1 MQKQAFGHFALGPE
15 TDLASVCELGQRSS
29 HLDCGR
35 PMSKYFVIESANSPW
50 GDYGD
55 ILVNGLVETSKCV
68 GLHAIYVSRTGPYVP
83 PVTQPFDHIV
93 VTDDFRRELEASQL
107 TGFDFLETQ
116 YRKVVRLDWQTWDTN
131 ADEPM
136 SYPETGEPED
146 YVLGCPHDPTLLAQM
161 PRLWA
166 LAVQPTSELQVQGTG
181 SFRMDRHP
189 GTDIA
194 REFGLYWVTERM
206 KTWLESSSAGRWITF
221 RPVTPR

>member
-1 MQKQAFGHFALGPE
+1 M
-15 TDLASVCELGQRSS
+15 GQRRTLRAIANWGNEAANTHRGAS
-29 HLDCGR
+29 
-35 PMSKYFVIESANSPW
+35 MSKYFAVESANSPW

-55 ILVNGLVETSKCV
+55 VLLNGLVEKSKSI

-83 PVTQPFDHIV
+83 PVTQPFGLII

-116 YRKVVRLDWQTWDTN
+116 YRKVVRLDWQTWNTD
-131 ADEPM
+131 AAEPM

-146 YVLGCPHDPTLLAQM
+146 YVLGRPHDPTLLAQM

-166 LAVQPTSELQVQGTG
+166 LAVQPTSELQVQGTR
-181 SFRMDRHP
+181 SFRIDRHP

-194 REFGLYWVTERM
+194 REFELYWVTERM
-206 KTWLESSSAGRWITF
+206 KAWLERSSAGRWIMF
-221 RPVTPR
+221 RPVTPQ